1 MQLTCKPKNILK
13 ALEYLDFLR
22 SKYVS
27 INVSTRDVYLV
38 HRNPLFN
45 ELGQNTLF
53 KWET

>member
-13 ALEYLDFLR
+13 ALEFLDF
-22 SKYVS
+22 VA

-45 ELGQNTLF
+45 ELGQNTLL